1 MDVSVANSRC
11 HRCGTLLG
19 FGSTMLYRMDPGEA
33 AQNSTDHQ
41 GILERLRQQLVQ
53 RSSGS
58 ETFCRRCGVQ
68 SVGVTGFA
76 ASGSP
81 RRRYEDAEGRID
93 IPRLLAAADSVMY
106 GLNGR
111 PLGLALQ
118 DLSWNSRGIR
128 QTVGLVRIGYVGEG
142 PAAAQ
147 RAIEVI
153 QGITLRE
160 DSNADRLLTELR
172 AIVNIVMSYGSE
184 EIRREYRRRGNIHG
198 DWNTLRLS
206 ISDRRRITIE
216 VDRAPVEVEF
226 AHWWTPEP
234 VALAHLMPEDHPVMV
249 ASVGITHLQLLVALK
264 TLVPLQRNPQTL
276 AEHQQAYRESYGS
289 QAPQAADPG

>member
-41 GILERLRQQLVQ
+41 GILERLRQQLGQ

-58 ETFCRRCGVQ
+58 ETFCRRCGAQ

-81 RRRYEDAEGRID
+81 RLRYEDAEGRID
-93 IPRLLAAADSVMY
+93 IPRLFAAADSVMY

-118 DLSWNSRGIR
+118 DLNWNSRGIR

-160 DSNADRLLTELR
+160 DSNADHLLTELR
-172 AIVNIVMSYGSE
+172 AIVSIVMSHGSE
-184 EIRREYRRRGNIHG
+184 EIRREYFRKGNIHR
-198 DWNTLRLS
+198 DWNTLRLGLTE
-206 ISDRRRITIE
+206 RRHLTIE

-234 VALAHLMPEDHPVMV
+234 VALAHLMPEGHPVMV

-276 AEHQQAYRESYGS
+276 AEHQQSDRESNGS
-289 QAPQAADPG
+289 QAAQAADPG

>member
-93 IPRLLAAADSVMY
+93 IPRLLAAADSVIY
-106 GLNGR
+106 GLNGC

-118 DLSWNSRGIR
+118 DLNWNSRGIR

>member
-1 MDVSVANSRC
+1 MAVSVANSRC

-33 AQNSTDHQ
+33 AQNPTDHQ
-41 GILERLRQQLVQ
+41 GILEQLRQQLG
-53 RSSGS
+53 RRLSGS

-93 IPRLLAAADSVMY
+93 VPRLLAAADSVIY
-106 GLNGR
+106 GLNGC

-118 DLSWNSRGIR
+118 DLNWSSRGIR

-142 PAAAQ
+142 PAGPP
-147 RAIEVI
+147 RAIELN
-153 QGITLRE
+153 QGVTLNE

-172 AIVNIVMSYGSE
+172 AIVSIVVRQGSE
-184 EIRREYRRRGNIHG
+184 EIRREYFRKGNIHR
-198 DWNTLRLS
+198 DWNTLRLGLTE
-206 ISDRRRITIE
+206 RRHLTIE
-216 VDRAPVEVEF
+216 VDREPVEVEF

-234 VALAHLMPEDHPVMV
+234 VALAHLMREGHPVMV

-276 AEHQQAYRESYGS
+276 AEHQQSDRESNGS
-289 QAPQAADPG
+289 QAAQAADPG

>member
-41 GILERLRQQLVQ
+41 GILERLRQQLGQ

-58 ETFCRRCGVQ
+58 ETFCRRCGAQ

-93 IPRLLAAADSVMY
+93 IPRLFAAADSVMY

-118 DLSWNSRGIR
+118 DLNWNSRGIR

-226 AHWWTPEP
+226 AHWRTPEP

-264 TLVPLQRNPQTL
+264 TLVPLQRNPLTM
-276 AEHQQAYRESYGS
+276 AEHQQSDRESNGS
-289 QAPQAADPG
+289 QAAQAADPG

>member
-1 MDVSVANSRC
+1 MDGSVANVRC

-33 AQNSTDHQ
+33 AQNPTDHR
-41 GILERLRQQLVQ
+41 GILGQLRQELGQ
-53 RSSGS
+53 RFGGS
-58 ETFCRRCGVQ
+58 EDFCRRCGAQ
-68 SVGVTGFA
+68 SAGVTGSLV
-76 ASGSP
+76 SGSP

-93 IPRLLAAADSVMY
+93 IPRLLAAADSLIY
-106 GLNGR
+106 GLKDR
-111 PLGLALQ
+111 PLGLVLQ
-118 DLSWNSRGIR
+118 DLSWNARGIR
-128 QTVGLVRIGYVGEG
+128 QTVGLARTGYVGEG
-142 PAAAQ
+142 PSVTQ

-172 AIVNIVMSYGSE
+172 AIVGIVMRHGSE
-184 EIRREYRRRGNIHG
+184 EIRRDYLRKGNIHG

-206 ISDRRRITIE
+206 LTERRHLTIE
-216 VDRAPVEVEF
+216 VDREPVEVEF
-226 AHWWTPEP
+226 AQWWTPEP
-234 VALAHLMPEDHPVMV
+234 VALAHLMPGGHPVMA
-249 ASVGITHLQLLVALK
+249 ASAGITHLQLLAAIK

-289 QAPQAADPG
+289 QDAQAADPG

>member
-33 AQNSTDHQ
+33 AQNPTDHQ
-41 GILERLRQQLVQ
+41 GILERLRQQLGQ
-53 RSSGS
+53 NFGGS
-58 ETFCRRCGVQ
+58 ETFCRRCGAQ

-93 IPRLLAAADSVMY
+93 IPRLFAAADSVMY

-111 PLGLALQ
+111 PLGLAFQ
-118 DLSWNSRGIR
+118 DLSWSARGIR
-128 QTVGLVRIGYVGEG
+128 QAVGQVTLRYVGEG
-142 PAAAQ
+142 PPGPP
-147 RAIEVI
+147 RAIELN
-153 QGITLRE
+153 QGVTLNE

-172 AIVNIVMSYGSE
+172 AIVGIVMSHGSE
-184 EIRREYRRRGNIHG
+184 EIRREYFRKGNIHR
-198 DWNTLRLS
+198 DWNTLRLGLME
-206 ISDRRRITIE
+206 RRHLTIE
-216 VDRAPVEVEF
+216 VDREPVEVEF
-226 AHWWTPEP
+226 AQWWTPEP
-234 VALAHLMPEDHPVMV
+234 VVLAYLMPGGNPVMV
-249 ASVGITHLQLLVALK
+249 ASVGTTHLQLLAALK

-276 AEHQQAYRESYGS
+276 AEHQQAYRESNGS